1 MDFSICLPSPPIL
14 QLDDVSVQQ
23 KTVVFWISSIQLQA
37 VCPDC
42 SQISNKVHSR
52 YQRTFADLL
61 MSGLAV
67 RLLCQVKKF
76 FCRNRECSRRIFV
89 ERLPEIAEVSARQT
103 KRLSRIIS
111 SLAFYVGGRTG
122 AKVTERLAVGV
133 SRQTLIRRIL
143 KAPRSPMSV
152 PRVIGID
159 DFAFRRGQ
167 VYGTLL
173 IDLERRKAIDMLP
186 SREAEDVARWL
197 KQYPQVEVVS
207 RDRSLIYAAAV
218 SLALPTADQIAD
230 RFHIVK
236 NIYEVLE
243 KILHRERKTIAQVGE
258 EVRRAANRISRANQ
272 SPIENERFK
281 KPKKSKSATDIATEE
296 IKHSAA
302 RIRRMEKY
310 ETVKRLRIEGVT
322 ISEISRRLR
331 MHRETV
337 RHFLRCDEYPEVKPA
352 FRKIS
357 PLVNYQDYI
366 CQRWN
371 EGCGNAKRIYQELL
385 KFGYVGS
392 YDTLMR
398 FLRVWRSDLPK
409 EDRLR
414 IHLKTLKTPTARE
427 IKWWLLGSK
436 PKLDEEKSR
445 FLELL
450 QAREPEI
457 GEVVK
462 LITEFRRILKKGNEN
477 DYENWRE
484 KVRQTTG
491 NQELKNFAFR
501 LGKDDRA
508 IRGAITTDWSNGQ
521 TEGQVNRLKLIKRQM
536 YGRASFAVLKAR
548 VLFAE
553 VD

>member
-1 MDFSICLPSPPIL
+1 MDFSICLPSPSIFRL
-14 QLDDVSVQQ
+14 EEMSVQE
-23 KTVVFWISSIQLQA
+23 KTVVFRVSSTQLQV
-37 VCPDC
+37 VCPRC
-42 SQISNKVHSR
+42 GQVSRKIHSH
-52 YQRTFADLL
+52 YLRTLADLP

-67 RLLCQVKKF
+67 RLICRVRKF
-76 FCRNRECSRRIFV
+76 FCTDQDCSQRIFV
-89 ERLPEIAEVSARQT
+89 ERLTELAEVSARQT
-103 KRLSRIIS
+103 NRLSRIIC

-122 AKVTERLAVGV
+122 AKVTEQLAIKV

-143 KAPRSPMSV
+143 KTHPSQISV

-173 IDLERRKAIDMLP
+173 IDLERRKAIDLIP
-186 SREAEDVARWL
+186 SREAEDVAKWL
-197 KQYPQVEVVS
+197 RQYPQVEVVS
-207 RDRSLIYAAAV
+207 RDRSPIYAAAV
-218 SLALPTADQIAD
+218 SSALPHADQIAD

-243 KILHRERKTIAQVGE
+243 KILHRERKTIAQVSE
-258 EVRRAANRISRANQ
+258 EMRRNANRISRENQ
-272 SPIENERFK
+272 SPIENERFRETK
-281 KPKKSKSATDIATEE
+281 KARSETEIAAEK
-296 IKHSAA
+296 IKQSAA
-302 RIRRMEKY
+302 RIRRIEKY
-310 ETVKRLRIEGVT
+310 ESVKRLRGEGVS

-337 RHFLRCDEYPEVKPA
+337 RHFLRCDAYPEVKPA

-366 CQRWN
+366 RQRWN
-371 EGCGNAKRIYQELL
+371 EGCGNAKQIYQELL
-385 KFGYVGS
+385 NLGYVGS

-398 FLRVWRSDLPK
+398 FLRIWRGDLPE

-414 IHLKTLKTPTARE
+414 IRLQTFRMPTARE
-427 IKWWLLGSK
+427 IKWWLLGKK
-436 PKLDEEKSR
+436 PNLNKEKSR
-445 FLELL
+445 FLQLL
-450 QAREPEI
+450 HERQPEI
-457 GEVVK
+457 GEAVR
-462 LITEFRRILKKGNEN
+462 LIEEFRKILKKGSED

-484 KVRQTTG
+484 QVQQTTG

-501 LGKDDRA
+501 LGKEDQA
-508 IRGAITTDWSNGQ
+508 IRGAITSDWSNGQ

-536 YGRASFAVLKAR
+536 YGRASFEVLKAR

-553 VD
+553 VE